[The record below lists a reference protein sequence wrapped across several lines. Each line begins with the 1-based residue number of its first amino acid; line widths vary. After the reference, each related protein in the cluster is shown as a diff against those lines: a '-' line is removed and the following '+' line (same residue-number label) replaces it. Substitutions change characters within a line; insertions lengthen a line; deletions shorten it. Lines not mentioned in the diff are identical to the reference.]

1 MQTQATVTA
10 YNALQPIFVRAI
22 REAFESTIGELEERH
37 GRHAV
42 TDYTRAALAR
52 QIVRLARNGESDV
65 TRLQAQA
72 LTCVHL

>member
-1 MQTQATVTA
+1 MQAQATITT
-10 YNALQPIFVRAI
+10 YNALQPAFVRAI
-22 REAFESTIGELEERH
+22 REAFEITIGELEERH

-65 TRLQAQA
+65 ERLQAQA
-72 LTCVHL
+72 LTYVHL